1 MSKVSFF
8 IFVFFTLL
16 VSGLRAQPTVNYD
29 TISMSGIRAGEPLRD
44 LGVNVL
50 APIDTMLWGGDDGAS
65 LLKFDGKYL
74 GLNGEFRIAT
84 QGTIMHQITFSVM
97 SKDSIEAAKVFTK
110 LETMLQKKYGEPD
123 DSYTNVYKMVRWMGQ
138 KQSYSLQSKD
148 GTNYVSIVLTE
159 LASKKVIPR

>member
-97 SKDSIEAAKVFTK
+97 SKDSIE
-110 LETMLQKKYGEPD
+110 KKYGEPD